1 MTVIT
6 TENLTKDFGN
16 GKGIFQVSLAVK
28 KGECYGFLGPNGAG
42 KSTTMRHLMGFYKP
56 QSGTAAIAGLECWQ
70 EQKQIQKRIG
80 YLPGEIAF
88 PEDMTGKNYI
98 RMIAKMRAMKDLT
111 YEKEL
116 EEFFEVDPNFELK
129 RMSKG
134 TKQKIGIILAFMH
147 KPEILLLDEPSSG
160 LDPLMQN
167 KFIEL
172 MEQSKRSGTTIL
184 LSSHMF
190 EEVER
195 TCDRIGIIKNG
206 KMIQE
211 IEAVRLK
218 HSRLKTFCM
227 ECENEADL
235 DKLLIRFPNAVVD
248 RQMYSV
254 KISLPDYQIN
264 DLIRILAGC
273 RLRFLKEEKHTLE
286 EYFMQFYG
294 GEAND

>member
-1 MTVIT
+1 MSKIT
-6 TENLTKDFGN
+6 TEKLTKDFGN
-16 GKGIFQVSLAVK
+16 GKGVFQVSLAVK
-28 KGECYGFLGPNGAG
+28 NGECYGFLGPNGAG
-42 KSTTMRHLMGFYKP
+42 KSTTMRHLMGFYQP
-56 QSGTAAIAGLECWQ
+56 QSGTATIDGLDCWRD
-70 EQKQIQKRIG
+70 QKQIQKRIG

-88 PEDMTGKNYI
+88 PEDMTGRNYI
-98 RMIAKMRAMKDLT
+98 RMIAKMRGMKDLS
-111 YEKEL
+111 YEREL
-116 EEFFEVDPNFELK
+116 EEFFEINPNFELK

-147 KPEILLLDEPSSG
+147 KPEILLLDEPTSG

-172 MEQSKRSGTTIL
+172 MEQSKRLGTTIL

-211 IEAVRLK
+211 IEATQLK

-227 ECENEADL
+227 ECEDAMDIN
-235 DKLLIRFPNAVVD
+235 KLVIRYPHAEVD
-248 RQMYSV
+248 RQKQSV
-254 KISLPDYQIN
+254 KISLPDSQIN
-264 DLIRILAGC
+264 DLITILAEC
-273 RLRFLKEEKHTLE
+273 KLRFLKEEKHTLE

>member
-1 MTVIT
+1 MSVIT
-6 TENLTKDFGN
+6 LENLTKDFGN
-16 GKGIFQVSLAVK
+16 GRGIFDVSIAVR

-42 KSTTMRHLMGFYKP
+42 KSTTMRHLMGFYQP
-56 QSGTAAIAGLECWQ
+56 QSGKAMIEGLDCWGD
-70 EQKQIQKRIG
+70 QKHIQQKVG

-88 PEDMTGKNYI
+88 PEDMTGKSYI
-98 RMIAKMRAMKDLT
+98 RMIAKMRGMKDFS

-116 EEFFEVDPNFELK
+116 EDFFEINPAIELK

-134 TKQKIGIILAFMH
+134 MKQKIGIILSFMH

-167 KFIEL
+167 KFIDL
-172 MEQSKRSGTTIL
+172 MDQFKKAGTTIL

-206 KMIQE
+206 KMIRE
-211 IEAVRLK
+211 VDAKELR
-218 HSRLKTFCM
+218 HSRLKTFRM
-227 ECENEADL
+227 ECEDETDLERILGKFPEAEC
-235 DKLLIRFPNAVVD
+235 N
-248 RQMYSV
+248 MTTHSV
-254 KISLPDYQIN
+254 ILSLPDSRIN
-264 DLIRILAGC
+264 DLIAVLAGC
-273 RLRFLKEEKHTLE
+273 KLRFLKEEKHTLE

-294 GEAND
+294 GDAND

>member
-6 TENLTKDFGN
+6 TENLTKNFGS

-28 KGECYGFLGPNGAG
+28 EGECYGFLGPNGAG

-56 QSGTAAIAGLECWQ
+56 QSGTATIAGLDCWSD
-70 EQKQIQKRIG
+70 QKQIQRSIG

-88 PEDMTGKNYI
+88 PEDMTGRNYI
-98 RMIAKMRAMKDLT
+98 KMIARLRGMKDLS

-116 EEFFEVDPNFELK
+116 EAFLEVDTNFELK

-147 KPEILLLDEPSSG
+147 KPQILLLDEPSSG

-211 IEAVRLK
+211 IEASQLK

-227 ECENEADL
+227 ECENTDDL
-235 DKLLIRFPNAVVD
+235 DKLLARFPQAIVD
-248 RQMYSV
+248 KQTHSAKV
-254 KISLPDYQIN
+254 SLPDLQIN
-264 DLIRILAGC
+264 DLISVLAGC
-273 RLRFLKEEKHTLE
+273 QLRFLKEEKHTLE